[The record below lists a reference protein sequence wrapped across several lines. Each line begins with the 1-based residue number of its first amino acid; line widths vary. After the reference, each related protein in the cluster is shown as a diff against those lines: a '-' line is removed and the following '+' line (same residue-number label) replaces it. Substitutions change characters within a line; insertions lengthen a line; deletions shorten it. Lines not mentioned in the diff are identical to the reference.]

1 MENKNIPNY
10 KKTLYQQI
18 IDDEE
23 LPSGVHEEFCYQI
36 YSNRNMLKEALE
48 KIDWIK
54 NSEKSRERHLKMLE
68 VLINKVANEYGV
80 ERKVNKPY

>member
-1 MENKNIPNY
+1 MAKKEIPNY

-23 LPSGVHEEFCYQI
+23 LPSGVYEEFCYQI

-48 KIDWIK
+48 KIEWIK
-54 NSEKSRERHLKMLE
+54 SSERNRERNLKMLE

>member
-1 MENKNIPNY
+1 MKTKNIPNY
-10 KKTLYQQI
+10 KKTLFQQI
-18 IDDEE
+18 IDEE
-23 LPSGVHEEFCYQI
+23 YLPSGVHEEFCYQI

-54 NSEKSRERHLKMLE
+54 KSEKSRERHLNMLE
-68 VLINKVANEYGV
+68 VLINKVANEYET